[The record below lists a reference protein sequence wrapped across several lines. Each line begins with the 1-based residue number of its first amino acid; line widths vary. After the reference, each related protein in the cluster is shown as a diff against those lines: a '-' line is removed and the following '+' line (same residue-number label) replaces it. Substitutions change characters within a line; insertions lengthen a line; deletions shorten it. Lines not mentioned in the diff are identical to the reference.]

1 MNKYIFDRLD
11 YYIPTLPLNTEENTF
26 YDEHAMLFNQAT
38 REYVDTYLPSLLIKS
53 DIILHSLLNKEN
65 IDEKVSQYS
74 YEQLKKDFL
83 IKNILNDLISFK
95 FEDVDIY
102 IPTYDKE
109 INKLI
114 KEDLSSFKKE
124 NNRYIKD
131 RNYKVI
137 NPFNYYKNKIFES
150 KFCRLIKL
158 NVSNNGDEFFFHSDL
173 NTLFVINS
181 GNIVVEFPVQPDK
194 KNKVDLFNRLSIVAK
209 GYFKLNETDFLDL
222 LLKTHLISSS
232 VYKEVSKDLLKC
244 ISK

>member
-11 YYIPTLPLNTEENTF
+11 YYIPSLPLNTEENTF

-158 NVSNNGDEFFFHSDL
+158 NVNNNGDEFFFHSDL

>member
-11 YYIPTLPLNTEENTF
+11 YYIPSLPLNTEENTF

-109 INKLI
+109 TNKLI

-158 NVSNNGDEFFFHSDL
+158 NVNNNGDEFFFHSDL

-194 KNKVDLFNRLSIVAK
+194 KNKVDLFNRLSVVAK